1 MPSIS
6 PFDSLEDRI
15 AFLETRAK
23 CHRRVDLERV
33 MLLGEVV
40 KKSIGHLKCGQLQL
54 RDGQARLVADAATLE
69 NRCRRTNKTAT
80 SLVMTHMEQ
89 LDSIL
94 KLHVDRDTILKRVET
109 LVGKLVVRISS
120 LESQVKEF
128 TCVLCYVRAR
138 NACLMPC
145 SHGQFCS
152 TCINKMFTDM
162 SSGGEDAIPCPICRV
177 PANSFVII
185 RN

>member
-1 MPSIS
+1 MPTIS

-69 NRCRRTNKTAT
+69 NRCRRTNNTAM
-80 SLVMTHMEQ
+80 SLIMTHMEE
-89 LDSIL
+89 LDSVL
-94 KLHVDRDTILKRVET
+94 KLHAGRETSLQRVEK
-109 LVGKLVVRISS
+109 LVGNLVARISS